1 MSVYYLPINN
11 KKYDCEH
18 WDIPNMVE
26 SAIVDMTIKQLF
38 TLYKEYKNVHYVDN
52 SVAALVDTAL
62 DKNGIHLLFTNA
74 IFSRFWFEQLVN
86 NDDELNQFKAWV
98 NDNYRDLDYFNTL
111 APTIIRIKVD
121 LSSIKS
127 VYDCIAGKSLTRHM
141 AVSVLLHDQVGNYI
155 LAKRKKRHEFGKA
168 AYGVSCTAAI
178 MSNSLNDNDP
188 IIAEAKKAIK
198 RKLKF
203 IDVNKL
209 VGLTFYGIAVGYKK
223 KQPVAIVTGCVH
235 GVLTKEDINEDDFI
249 LVNIVEDENALINF
263 EHINEMSEVAQFHLK
278 SETEWYISSDLA
290 F

>member
-1 MSVYYLPINN
+1 MSVYYLPVNN

-18 WDIPNMVE
+18 CGTPDIVE
-26 SAIVDMTIKQLF
+26 SVVIGMTIKRLF

-52 SVAALVDTAL
+52 SVASLGDIAL
-62 DKNGIHLLFTNA
+62 DKKGVHLLFTNE
-74 IFSRFWFEQLVN
+74 IFSRFWFEQLI
-86 NDDELNQFKAWV
+86 NDDDEFNQFKSWV
-98 NDNYRDLDYFNTL
+98 NENYKGSNYFNTL

-121 LSSIKS
+121 LASIKS

-155 LAKRKKRHEFGKA
+155 ISKRKKRHEFGKA

-178 MSNSLNDNDP
+178 VSNSLDDGDP
-188 IIAEAKKAIK
+188 IISESKKAIK

-203 IDVNKL
+203 MDVDEL
-209 VGLTFYGIAVGYKK
+209 VDLTFYGIAVGHEK

-235 GVLTKEDINEDDFI
+235 GVLTKEDINDDDFI
-249 LVNIVEDENALINF
+249 LVNVIEDENALINF

-278 SETEWYISSDLA
+278 SETEWYTSSDLA

>member
-26 SAIVDMTIKQLF
+26 STVVDMTIKRLF

-52 SVAALVDTAL
+52 SLASLGDIAL
-62 DKNGIHLLFTNA
+62 DKKGIHLLFTNA
-74 IFSRFWFEQLVN
+74 IFSRFWFEQLI
-86 NDDELNQFKAWV
+86 NDDDEFNKFKSWV
-98 NDNYRDLDYFNTL
+98 NENYKDSDYFNTL
-111 APTIIRIKVD
+111 APTIIHIKVD
-121 LSSIKS
+121 LASIKS

-155 LAKRKKRHEFGKA
+155 ISKRKKRHEFGKA

-178 MSNSLNDNDP
+178 MSNSLNEGDP
-188 IIAEAKKAIK
+188 IISESKKAIK
-198 RKLKF
+198 RELKF
-203 IDVNKL
+203 VNIDKL
-209 VGLTFYGIAVGYKK
+209 IDLKFYGIAAGQVK
-223 KQPVAIVTGCVH
+223 KQPVAIVTGCVY
-235 GVLTKEDINEDDFI
+235 GVLTKEDINDDDFI

-263 EHINEMSEVAQFHLK
+263 EYINEMSEVSQFHLK
-278 SETEWYISSDLA
+278 SETEWYTSSDLA